1 MARTWPVTRR
11 KRMLL
16 SAFDLVARPLAPV
29 LLREKRAPSDEVRK
43 ILVLE
48 LWHMGDVVLAT
59 SVLQSLRTM
68 YPRAHITLLAK
79 EHARELLE
87 ASGLADEI
95 VTYDFPWTASESKYD
110 PARYD
115 ASSIRNLVKRLR
127 AEQFDVSIDCRM
139 DLRSN
144 ALTASI
150 GARRRIG
157 YDFGGGSFMLTDAVA
172 APPAD
177 QHKVDDWMG
186 LLPPLRNTLNEGIPP
201 APEPKLAVTDRE
213 RADAARLLA
222 SYDVGSDDI
231 IVGIH
236 PGGSHEGKRWP
247 TDNFAELGRRLAQ
260 RDRVRL
266 VVLVDPDGCGSDMQ
280 LENAIVV
287 RTSIREMMAM
297 FTQCDLVV
305 CNDSG
310 PMHIAAALGI
320 PVVAVFRTGSPAAY
334 GPRGLNHTVV
344 GSGAPWGQVS
354 DVPFDD
360 VLSAAESALSV
371 VRADSVINDRARA

>member
-115 ASSIRNLVKRLR
+115 ASSIRNLVRRLR

-260 RDRVRL
+260 HDRVRL

-280 LENAIVV
+280 LENAIAV

>member
-115 ASSIRNLVKRLR
+115 ASSIRNLVRRLR

-247 TDNFAELGRRLAQ
+247 TENFAELGRRLAQ
-260 RDRVRL
+260 HDRVRL